1 MDSGTAASSR
11 PAEAGILTA
20 GDYDDL
26 LNPGPYMTYANGYFA
41 QGRGVLPMVNTAEA
55 VTVEVTDR
63 DGDPVPFARV
73 AVRRG
78 DDAALVLTT
87 AANGRAVLYPDHDR
101 LPERFTIEVFAPGA
115 PSSPEVRV
123 ERALSRGETIPI
135 RLAGNARPVRK
146 LDLVL
151 VIDTTGSMGDELNYL
166 KAELDAIVGNL
177 SSRHPGIDIRL
188 GLVFYRDTT
197 DQYVVRSYPFS
208 GRVELVKG
216 ALSRQFAS
224 GGGDYPEAMDQAMVQ
239 AVGGYAWR
247 EDSANVLLLVADAP
261 PHQEGVEETWRSA
274 IEARRRRVHITPVA
288 ASGVA
293 DEAEFLMRSMAA
305 LTQSRYLFL
314 TDDSGVGNAHAAPSV
329 DCYLVTRL
337 NGLIERT
344 IDSLISGRRV
354 EPSEQDVI
362 RTVGNYDKGV
372 CLAPKP

>member
-1 MDSGTAASSR
+1 M
-11 PAEAGILTA
+11 LTA

-26 LNPGPYMTYANGYFA
+26 LNPGPYMTYASAYLR
-41 QGRGVLPMVNTAEA
+41 QSGREDLPWVNTAEA

-87 AANGRAVLYPDHDR
+87 AANGRVVLYPDHDR
-101 LPERFTIEVFAPGA
+101 LPERFTLEVFAPGSPA
-115 PSSPEVRV
+115 SPEVRV
-123 ERALSRGETIPI
+123 ERALTRGETIPV
-135 RLAGNARPVRK
+135 RLAGDARPVRK

-151 VIDTTGSMGDELNYL
+151 VVDTTGSMGDELNYL
-166 KAELDAIVGNL
+166 KAELDAIVANL
-177 SSRHPGIDIRL
+177 ATRHPDLDIRL

-197 DQYVVRSYPFS
+197 DHYVVRSYPFS
-208 GRVELVKG
+208 GNVRLVQG
-216 ALSRQFAS
+216 ALARQSAN
-224 GGGDYPEAMDQAMVQ
+224 GGGDYPEAMDQALAQ
-239 AVGGYAWR
+239 AVTGYAWR
-247 EDSANVLLLVADAP
+247 TDAANVALLVADAP
-261 PHQEGVEETWRSA
+261 PHAERVGVTWANA

-293 DEAEFLMRSMAA
+293 EDAEFLMRSMAA

-344 IDSLISGRRV
+344 LDSLITGRRV
-354 EPSEQDVI
+354 EPAPQDVI
-362 RTVGNYDKGV
+362 RTVGTYDKGV
-372 CLAPKP
+372 CLPPGP